1 MSAQRASTVILFLIS
16 VDIYDEDKDT
26 AVDSTP
32 VASAVATRATQM
44 VELLSRDNVALREKL
59 ESVYLKMNNM
69 QMVSNEKKHLYFIIR
84 NCIISNMRSRSTC
97 VAFLARDH
105 HLEPEPSVQL
115 VSGREPVGAK
125 DLGTKWL
132 RSEMNWVRQ

>member
-1 MSAQRASTVILFLIS
+1 MWLFLFLS

-26 AVDSTP
+26 TVESTP

-69 QMVSNEKKHLYFIIR
+69 QMVRKEKRLLYFEVVIW
-84 NCIISNMRSRSTC
+84 NMRSCS
-97 VAFLARDH
+97 
-105 HLEPEPSVQL
+105 
-115 VSGREPVGAK
+115 
-125 DLGTKWL
+125 KW
-132 RSEMNWVRQ
+132 SQS